1 MLEGIAEYYS
11 AELAEKVARGMHEN
25 ALKSKFNGGTL
36 TIGYKIDENQ
46 RYAINPETAPFVL
59 ECYKKYLEGM
69 SIKQLVKVMN
79 ERGMRNTWGTEMT
92 ITTMTNV
99 LKNRRYLGEYRYGD
113 IVNKGEIPQI
123 VPDKLFDDVQRAIA
137 KNRRAPAKHKATEDY
152 LLTSKLVCGHCGSLW
167 VGEIGTSRNG
177 VKHRYY
183 KCINAKRKRGC
194 SKKKGIKKDF
204 LEDLVL
210 KQILK
215 IIMDDALI
223 DKLADIAVEQQSKE
237 NVALPALRSNLKE
250 INKSVDNIVKA
261 IEDGIYTSSTKER
274 LQALEKS
281 RDETELLI
289 AKEEIK
295 KPLLSKEDV
304 VTWFCELRKLNIES
318 LAARK
323 CLIDIFINSI
333 VVYENELQ
341 ILFNYRDGTET
352 VPVELLI
359 CSDIKSYFP
368 PEKALRKKCFLV
380 LFAFGEFYCF
390 AVLLC
395 YAQFYSL
402 REFIANKIK
411 LKL

>member
-1 MLEGIAEYYS
+1 M
-11 AELAEKVARGMHEN
+11 
-25 ALKSKFNGGTL
+25 
-36 TIGYKIDENQ
+36 
-46 RYAINPETAPFVL
+46 
-59 ECYKKYLEGM
+59 
-69 SIKQLVKVMN
+69 
-79 ERGMRNTWGTEMT
+79 
-92 ITTMTNV
+92 
-99 LKNRRYLGEYRYGD
+99 
-113 IVNKGEIPQI
+113 
-123 VPDKLFDDVQRAIA
+123 
-137 KNRRAPAKHKATEDY
+137 
-152 LLTSKLVCGHCGSLW
+152 CGHCGSLW

-183 KCINAKRKRGC
+183 KCINAKRKKGC
-194 SKKKGIKKDF
+194 SKKKGIKKDL

-215 IIMDDALI
+215 IIMNDELI

-250 INKSVDNIVKA
+250 INKSIDNIVKA

-281 RDETELLI
+281 REETELLI

-333 VVYENELQ
+333 AVYENELQ

-368 PEKALRKKCFLV
+368 PENRQATAC
-380 LFAFGEFYCF
+380 LFFYFCRT
-390 AVLLC
+390 L
-395 YAQFYSL
+395 SL
-402 REFIANKIK
+402 
-411 LKL
+411 